1 MTQVSGGTLWL
12 GEGNSLEKN
21 TQKKK
26 GVGVGEETNWTEF
39 NKYNKQKLT
48 RSKRCKPV
56 DYFSKIPMDSE
67 ITSNKNIK
75 L

>member
-1 MTQVSGGTLWL
+1 M
-12 GEGNSLEKN
+12 
-21 TQKKK
+21 
-26 GVGVGEETNWTEF
+26 GEETNRTEF